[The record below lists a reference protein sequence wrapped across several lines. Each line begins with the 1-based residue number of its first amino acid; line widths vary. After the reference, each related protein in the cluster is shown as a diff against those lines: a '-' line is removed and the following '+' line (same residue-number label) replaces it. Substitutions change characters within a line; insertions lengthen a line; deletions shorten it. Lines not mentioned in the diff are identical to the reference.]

1 METPLRSVPEPVE
14 GQLDSL
20 DENRSFERF
29 FDAERTRLFGALA
42 VMSGNRAEAEEVMQ
56 DAFLKVW
63 ERWGRVSAM
72 ESPEGFLYRTALNL
86 YRKRLRR
93 AAIAVRK
100 ATTLLP
106 EDDALGG
113 VETRDEVA
121 RLLRG
126 LTQREREAIVVTAY
140 LGYSKRRPASCWGSG
155 EHRARAHVEGSRHS
169 PTTGHGG
176 TNVIDEREI
185 RVAVERLAPPEPR
198 TSDWCADATASAG
211 TSAAGVVGIAVFVAA
226 VWIVTSVGSF
236 DRTQTPAVPGP
247 AQTGPAETDYLL
259 DLDTGVMTPPP
270 KSIGGDGSNEY
281 AASPDGSRLAYI
293 GQGDNGEQQIF
304 VANLDGTGI
313 EQVTHDLEAAFSP
326 AWSPTAR
333 RSPTSAT
340 TTVATSLCWTSLC
353 WTFATG
359 TPTQLTFSTLEPDPD
374 LRTSRASP
382 PSFTPDGSSIVYGA
396 SRGDDFEVRVVRSP
410 EARVCG

>member
-1 METPLRSVPEPVE
+1 MMETPLRSVPEPVE

-185 RVAVERLAPPEPR
+185 VRVAVERLAPPEPSYER
-198 TSDWCADATASAG
+198 LVRRRDRKRRNQRSGCRRDRGLRGGGLDRRPLGRS
-211 TSAAGVVGIAVFVAA
+211 IAPRHRPFQ
-226 VWIVTSVGSF
+226 
-236 DRTQTPAVPGP
+236 DRRRPDRRRPTICSIWTPA
-247 AQTGPAETDYLL
+247 
-259 DLDTGVMTPPP
+259 
-270 KSIGGDGSNEY
+270 
-281 AASPDGSRLAYI
+281 
-293 GQGDNGEQQIF
+293 
-304 VANLDGTGI
+304 
-313 EQVTHDLEAAFSP
+313 
-326 AWSPTAR
+326 
-333 RSPTSAT
+333 
-340 TTVATSLCWTSLC
+340 
-353 WTFATG
+353 
-359 TPTQLTFSTLEPDPD
+359 
-374 LRTSRASP
+374 
-382 PSFTPDGSSIVYGA
+382 
-396 SRGDDFEVRVVRSP
+396 
-410 EARVCG
+410 